1 MQLER
6 AEEYLAGIYRLRA
19 DAGTPLPLA
28 QLTEYFN
35 FSPVS
40 VHEMVVKLGNQ
51 GWATYH
57 PYQGVTL
64 TPEGEVIAVALVR
77 RHRLWERFLT
87 DKLEIPW
94 EEAHAIAERLE
105 HAASEQV
112 TERLARFL
120 GEPES
125 CPHGEPIPPHPKAT
139 ADRAIATL
147 PAGAR
152 GEVTRISP
160 ESTGLLQHVQ
170 EWGLKPGCAFQVSG
184 QTATTTTLTV
194 GDRAIQASNQD
205 ARAIWA
211 KTMEG

>member
-19 DAGTPLPLA
+19 AAGTPLPLS

-64 TPEGEVIAVALVR
+64 TADGEAIAVALVR

-94 EEAHAIAERLE
+94 EEAHEIAERLE
-105 HAASEQV
+105 HAASEHV

-125 CPHGEPIPPHPKAT
+125 CPHGEPIPPQPKAA
-139 ADRAIATL
+139 ADHA
-147 PAGAR
+147 
-152 GEVTRISP
+152 
-160 ESTGLLQHVQ
+160 
-170 EWGLKPGCAFQVSG
+170 
-184 QTATTTTLTV
+184 
-194 GDRAIQASNQD
+194 
-205 ARAIWA
+205 
-211 KTMEG
+211 